1 MKYARE
7 VIELLGAC
15 PGREFR
21 MAEIVNHVV
30 RRREISRPERQKVRN
45 GVLRVLHSLR
55 DNGSVE
61 ITPAETQGGFATYAW
76 RKVPHE
82 VLGKCHVNCHN
93 IGRDIAP

>member
-7 VIELLGAC
+7 VIELMGAC

-21 MAEIVNHVV
+21 MAEIIHHVV
-30 RRREISRPERQKVRN
+30 RRREIGRAERQRVRN

-55 DNGSVE
+55 DNGSIE
-61 ITPAETQGGFATYAW
+61 ITPAETQGGFSTYSW
-76 RKVPHE
+76 GKVPHE
-82 VLGKCHVNCHN
+82 IVGKCQTNCHN

>member
-7 VIELLGAC
+7 VIELMGAC

-30 RRREISRPERQKVRN
+30 RRREVGKLERQRVRN

-61 ITPAETQGGFATYAW
+61 VTPAEVQGGFATYSW
-76 RKVPHE
+76 GKVPHE
-82 VLGKCHVNCHN
+82 LLQKCHVKCHN
-93 IGRDIAP
+93 IPRDFAP